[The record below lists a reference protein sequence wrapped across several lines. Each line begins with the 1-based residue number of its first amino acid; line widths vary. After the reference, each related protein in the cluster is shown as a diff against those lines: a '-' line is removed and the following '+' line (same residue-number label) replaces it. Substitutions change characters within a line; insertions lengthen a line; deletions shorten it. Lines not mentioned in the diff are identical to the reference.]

1 MHAKAQV
8 AELRAERRVVVRG
21 TAVRALEMREGR
33 RDARARG
40 GGREVSGA
48 HSDEAADGSSGFAA
62 RTLDD
67 ARLPSLFDAPEA
79 EATPPLETFLRWP
92 FAIPAPRPAV

>member
-40 GGREVSGA
+40 GREVSGTR
-48 HSDEAADGSSGFAA
+48 SDEAADGSSGFAA

-79 EATPPLETFLRWP
+79 EATPPLETFFRWP
-92 FAIPAPRPAV
+92 FAILVPRPAV